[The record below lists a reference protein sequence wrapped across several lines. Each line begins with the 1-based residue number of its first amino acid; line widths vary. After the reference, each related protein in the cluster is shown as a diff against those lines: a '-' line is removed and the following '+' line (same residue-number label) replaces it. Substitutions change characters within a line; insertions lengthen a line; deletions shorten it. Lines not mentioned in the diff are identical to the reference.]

1 MLSPST
7 HNTPA
12 RYPGGFTLIELIVVL
27 VLLAIVLA
35 VTFPRVSNIGFSDSR
50 NKTARWIIT
59 TTRVLK
65 SKAVMDRHPYVLRVD
80 TSRQTLTA
88 LPGATSGTLPA
99 QMAALAG
106 QTPEADVPGPE
117 TTGTRRLALSD
128 DLTVEDVTFAGS
140 DTAQTGV
147 VDIVFHAGGYSDW
160 AVIHMRDRGRR
171 ISFIIEPFINR
182 VRMVDGYAE
191 L

>member
-1 MLSPST
+1 MAL
-7 HNTPA
+7 
-12 RYPGGFTLIELIVVL
+12 L
-27 VLLAIVLA
+27 VIVLA
-35 VTFPRVSNIGFSDSR
+35 VTFPRVSNIGFSDNR
-50 NKTARWIIT
+50 NKTARWIIA
-59 TTRVLK
+59 TTRALK
-65 SKAVMDRHPYVLRVD
+65 SKAVMDRQPYVLRVD
-80 TSRQTLTA
+80 TSRQTLTV
-88 LPGATSGTLPA
+88 LSGETSGNLSA

-106 QTPEADVPGPE
+106 QNGQTPEANAPGPE
-117 TTGTRRLALSD
+117 TPDTKRLALSN

-171 ISFIIEPFINR
+171 LSFIIEPFINR
-182 VRMVDGYAE
+182 VRIVDGYVE